1 MILSHHFYY
10 TIKPFIPWRLRMGL
24 RRIQARRVR
33 RQHEQTWPIDPSSA
47 QAPAGWSGW
56 PDGKQAAFVL
66 THDVES
72 AEGLEKV
79 RPLAELEMSLG
90 FRSSFNFVPEGEY
103 SVPASLRSWLISNG
117 FEVGVHD
124 LHHDGKLYRTRDEFR
139 KRAARINGYVQEW
152 AAAGYRSGFMLRNLD
167 WHQDLDVMYD
177 ASTFD
182 TDPFEPQPEGAGTI
196 FPYWVPTTAH
206 GSARPDRAGSRHSG
220 YLQLPYTL
228 PQDST
233 LFLLFREPDAAIW
246 EQKLAWIVQNGGMAL
261 MNTHPDYMN
270 FGTDRNPRCYPL
282 GHYANFLR
290 HVAEVYQDRLWRV
303 VPRVVA
309 KWYTDHRASRAA
321 ELASAAAVWPPPD
334 LPLSGKRAAVLLY
347 SYYPADPRPRRAAE
361 AMAEAGMAVDVIC
374 LSDEAGQPATERIA
388 DVNIRRLPMGKTR
401 AGKLSYIWQY
411 GRFIASC
418 FFILCWR
425 SLRTRYELVH
435 VHNMPDVLAFA
446 ALPAKMRGARVIL
459 DQHDP
464 MPELM
469 TSIYGLT
476 PSHWMVTVL
485 RWMER
490 LSFAFVDQI
499 ITVNL
504 ACRSIFG
511 SRSCSPEKIEVVMNS
526 PNDAIFGFRPA
537 QPAAPASDRCVIMYH
552 GSIVERHG
560 LDLAVEALVALR
572 QVRPAAELRV
582 YGKSNAYLEEVLQQA
597 KGLGLADAVRHMGAV
612 DQKGIARAI
621 DECDIGIIPNRR
633 SIFTE
638 INTPTRIFE
647 YLARGKPVI
656 APRSTGITD
665 YFQPEELIFFELGD
679 AKDLARQL
687 VYTTAHPEETF
698 LTVQRG
704 QRVYLSHRWNCERAR
719 LLNTVVRL
727 VTKPAE
733 HLSEPIP
740 ARQ

>member
-1 MILSHHFYY
+1 MFLNHHLYY
-10 TIKPFIPWRLRMGL
+10 TIKPYVPWRLRMGL
-24 RRIQARRVR
+24 RRIRARHVR
-33 RQHEQTWPIDPSSA
+33 KLNEQTWPIDPSSA
-47 QAPAGWSGW
+47 RRPADWPGW
-56 PDGKQAAFVL
+56 PDGKQAAIVL

-103 SVPASLRSWLISNG
+103 TISSSLRSWLTSNG

-139 KRAARINGYVQEW
+139 RRAARINGYVQEW
-152 AAAGYRSGFMLRNLD
+152 GAAGYRSGFMLRNLD
-167 WHQDLDVMYD
+167 WHHDLDVMYD

-196 FPYWVPTTAH
+196 FPYWVPYTANASTRL
-206 GSARPDRAGSRHSG
+206 GRVGNRPPG

-233 LFLLFREPDAAIW
+233 LFLLLREQSATIW
-246 EQKLAWIVQNGGMAL
+246 HQKLDWIVQQGGMAL
-261 MNTHPDYMN
+261 LNTHPDYMN
-270 FGTDRNPRCYPL
+270 FGPDENARCYPIEY
-282 GHYANFLR
+282 YANFLR
-290 HVAEVYQDRLWRV
+290 HVARAYQGRLWPAL
-303 VPRVVA
+303 PRVLA
-309 KWYTDHRASRAA
+309 KWYTDSQASRAPI
-321 ELASAAAVWPPPD
+321 EILTNPPAS
-334 LPLSGKRAAVLLY
+334 PLVGKRAAVLLY

-361 AMAEAGMAVDVIC
+361 AMAESGMTVDVIC
-374 LSDEAGQPATERIA
+374 LSDHATEPKTECFA
-388 DVNIRRLPMGKTR
+388 NVNILRLPMGKTR
-401 AGKLSYIWQY
+401 AGKAAYIWQY
-411 GRFIASC
+411 SRFIASC
-418 FFILCWR
+418 FFILSWR
-425 SLRTRYELVH
+425 SLRIRYDVVH

-446 ALPAKMRGARVIL
+446 ALPAKLRGAQVIL

-469 TSIYGLT
+469 TSIYELA
-476 PSHWMVTVL
+476 PNHWMVTFL
-485 RWMER
+485 RLMER

-504 ACRSIFG
+504 ACRTIFG
-511 SRSCSPEKIEVVMNS
+511 ARSCSPDKIEVVMNS
-526 PNDAIFGFRPA
+526 PNDAIFGFRPVE
-537 QPAAPASDRCVIMYH
+537 PTASPSPSCIIMYH

-560 LDLAVEALVALR
+560 LDLAVEALLTLR
-572 QVRPAAELRV
+572 KVRPAELRI
-582 YGKSNAYLEEVLQQA
+582 YGKSNPYLEQVLKQA
-597 KGLGLADAVRHMGAV
+597 EHLGLGDAVHHKGAV
-612 DQKGIARAI
+612 DQAGIAQAI

-665 YFQPEELIFFELGD
+665 YFKPDELIFFELGD
-679 AKDLARQL
+679 AQDLARQL
-687 VYTTAHPEETF
+687 VLTAERPEDTF
-698 LTVQRG
+698 RTVQRG
-704 QRVYLSHRWNCERAR
+704 QRVYLSHSWNCERTR
-719 LLNTVVRL
+719 LLNIVTRL
-727 VTKPAE
+727 VTKPADQI
-733 HLSEPIP
+733 SEPIP